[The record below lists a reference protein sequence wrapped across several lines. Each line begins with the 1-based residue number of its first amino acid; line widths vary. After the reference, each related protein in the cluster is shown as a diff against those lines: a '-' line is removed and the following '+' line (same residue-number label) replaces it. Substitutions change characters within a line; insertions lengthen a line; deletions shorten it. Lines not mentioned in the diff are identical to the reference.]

1 MKSRTIRTKAQMLG
15 DLVTSYLGAIHDL
28 ATAVRQDM
36 GFDESADPAPRL
48 TGDQREAILLSITT
62 LATLAHGDLVDLLT
76 EMEVP
81 A

>member
-1 MKSRTIRTKAQMLG
+1 MTRRIGAKALG
-15 DLVTSYLGAIHDL
+15 DQLYSYIGAIQDL
-28 ATAVRQDM
+28 ATAVHQDM
-36 GFDESADPAPRL
+36 GFDGSADPAPRL

>member
-1 MKSRTIRTKAQMLG
+1 MTRRIGAKALG
-15 DLVTSYLGAIHDL
+15 DQLYSYIGAIQDL

-36 GFDESADPAPRL
+36 GFDESVDPAPRL

-76 EMEVP
+76 EMGVP